1 MSGSDP
7 DRSQKSP
14 PPAGPQGVETSP
26 PELDEAAQR
35 RLGGFLARRADELVH
50 EPMPDVFLRLLARME
65 AKERG
70 E

>member
-1 MSGSDP
+1 M
-7 DRSQKSP
+7 
-14 PPAGPQGVETSP
+14 SP
-26 PELDEAAQR
+26 PELDEAGQR

>member
-14 PPAGPQGVETSP
+14 HVSGGESLDTNA
-26 PELDEAAQR
+26 PELDEATQL
-35 RLGGFLARRADELVH
+35 RLGGFLARRADPLVRD
-50 EPMPDVFLRLLARME
+50 PLPDVFLHLLARME
-65 AKERG
+65 AKERS